1 MSRATSKAQTTP
13 TTMKI
18 LRLSL
23 LSRDHTEQRLHV
35 CKLKTVKLTT
45 HLPLSPLGRRH

>member
-1 MSRATSKAQTTP
+1 MSRATSRAQTTP

-18 LRLSL
+18 LRPL

-45 HLPLSPLGRRH
+45 HHPLSPLGRRR